1 LKLWRGMKASLI
13 VATIYSVLY
22 VSAFQKPVS
31 RSPHSLRKNDRIK
44 DIKKLTEDN
53 SKNRKPSLFGGQ
65 ICVHSK
71 FDNEDHGIERKRHGN
86 KLSRKGKGKRRLFL
100 TSLFSRSKT
109 SKILELE
116 KENESL
122 RASLL
127 VLDREKTLLE
137 DTQAQQ
143 RIILENFEGENGS
156 DFNSTWWDVP
166 KNRGLILDSDTF
178 QIDDSN
184 EQDIEVCDVAL
195 DDEGNCPTEPDV
207 TFNEALKERG
217 NWLVGLLALQSC
229 SGFILARNEA
239 LLQAHPV
246 IIYFLTMLV
255 GAGGN
260 AGNQASVR
268 VIRGLAL
275 GTLNSKTT
283 RQFLDREV
291 KMAGALCV
299 MMTLAGILRAAL
311 FRTPFAETVAI
322 ATALAVIV
330 FSSICLGAVLPLLLK
345 KINVDPAHSSTS
357 IQVVMDIL
365 GVLITVAVSTTIL
378 DSAFGQSLMS
388 KLMFWS

>member
-13 VATIYSVLY
+13 FPTLYSVLY

-31 RSPHSLRKNDRIK
+31 RSPHSLKKNDGIK
-44 DIKKLTEDN
+44 YIKKLTQDY

-71 FDNEDHGIERKRHGN
+71 FDNENDGIERRRHGH
-86 KLSRKGKGKRRLFL
+86 KHSRKGKGKRRMFL

-122 RASLL
+122 RASL
-127 VLDREKTLLE
+127 VALDREKTLLE

-143 RIILENFEGENGS
+143 LIILENFEGENGS
-156 DFNSTWWDVP
+156 DFNTTWWDVP
-166 KNRGLILDSDTF
+166 KNSGLILDGDNF
-178 QIDDSN
+178 QIDNSN
-184 EQDIEVCDVAL
+184 EQDIEECDV
-195 DDEGNCPTEPDV
+195 DDEGNCPTEPSI
-207 TFNEALKERG
+207 TFKDALRERG
-217 NWLVGLLALQSC
+217 YWLVGLLALQSC

-275 GTLNSKTT
+275 GTLNNKTT
-283 RQFLDREV
+283 RQFLDREL
-291 KMAGALCV
+291 KMAGALCA

-330 FSSICLGAVLPLLLK
+330 FSSVCLGAVLPLLLK
-345 KINVDPAHSSTS
+345 KINIDPAHSSTS